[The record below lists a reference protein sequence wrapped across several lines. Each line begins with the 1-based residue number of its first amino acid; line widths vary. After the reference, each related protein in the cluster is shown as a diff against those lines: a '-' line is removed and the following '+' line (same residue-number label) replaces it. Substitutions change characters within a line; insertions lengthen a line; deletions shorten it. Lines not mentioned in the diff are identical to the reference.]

1 MKHFLLI
8 GAMTKSS
15 ILGYFFN
22 PRVILPFF
30 FQNTQ
35 DLKTKKKFVK
45 SHADDKIKKPCYR
58 IEMWLANFF
67 LTKFGKIILVKANEN
82 VVRIKSVDDFQI
94 I

>member
-1 MKHFLLI
+1 MIPRGCAGLEFFPLWSFQMKHFLLI

-35 DLKTKKKFVK
+35 DLKTKKYFRLKYK
-45 SHADDKIKKPCYR
+45 N
-58 IEMWLANFF
+58 IE
-67 LTKFGKIILVKANEN
+67 IILMKYFN
-82 VVRIKSVDDFQI
+82 
-94 I
+94 